1 MDDLEME
8 LDNDNSQ
15 NRIMFRGTGNPG
27 RPSNLNM
34 FPAAPKK
41 SVVDIIKEQDRVE
54 LLVTEAQVLR
64 ARAEKKEKEAMK
76 RGMK

>member
-1 MDDLEME
+1 MDDLERE
-8 LDNDNSQ
+8 LNGDTSSEKTV
-15 NRIMFRGTGNPG
+15 FRGTGNPG

-34 FPAAPKK
+34 FPTAPKK
-41 SVVDIIKEQDRVE
+41 SVVDMIKEQDRVE